1 MFNINIMHNIG
12 FIGLGLMGKPMA
24 INLIKAGYSV
34 IVYNRS
40 KPAID
45 ELISMGASSAKS
57 PKDLAQQVNV
67 IISILPDAPDTKK
80 VLFGKNGVIEGIN
93 PNSIFVDMST
103 ISPIQTKLIGNKL
116 LEKHV
121 SMLDAPVSGGDIG
134 AKAGT
139 LAIMVGG
146 KKEDFKKCLPIFRA
160 MGKTIIHVGNSGSG
174 QLTKLCNQ
182 VVIAGTLS
190 GVCEA
195 LVLGSKSGVNIE
207 KILGAISSGAASSWQ
222 LSNLAPKIID
232 RDFEPGFKVSHLMKD
247 LKYALETGEELNIA
261 MPTTSLVNQLYNS
274 VLAEKMGEKGIQ
286 SLIVSLEKLSKFTVK
301 K

>member
-1 MFNINIMHNIG
+1 MNTIG
-12 FIGLGLMGKPMA
+12 FIRLGLMGKPMA

-45 ELISMGASSAKS
+45 ELVSMGASSAKS
-57 PKDLAQQVNV
+57 PKDLAQQVNI

-93 PNSIFVDMST
+93 PNSIFIDMST
-103 ISPIQTKLIGNKL
+103 ISPIQTKLIGSKL

-146 KKEDFKKCLPIFRA
+146 KKEDFKKCLPIFNA
-160 MGKTIIHVGNSGSG
+160 MGKTIINVGNSK
-174 QLTKLCNQ
+174 T
-182 VVIAGTLS
+182 
-190 GVCEA
+190 
-195 LVLGSKSGVNIE
+195 
-207 KILGAISSGAASSWQ
+207 
-222 LSNLAPKIID
+222 
-232 RDFEPGFKVSHLMKD
+232 
-247 LKYALETGEELNIA
+247 
-261 MPTTSLVNQLYNS
+261 
-274 VLAEKMGEKGIQ
+274 
-286 SLIVSLEKLSKFTVK
+286 
-301 K
+301 

>member
-1 MFNINIMHNIG
+1 MYMESTNKTIG
-12 FIGLGLMGKPMA
+12 FIGLGIMGIPMA
-24 INLIKAGYSV
+24 KNLIKANFNLV
-34 IVYNRS
+34 VYNRTHS
-40 KPAID
+40 KTK
-45 ELISMGASSAKS
+45 ELAELGASVAKS
-57 PKDLAQQVNV
+57 PAEVASQSNYIITMLTDSPDVEEV
-67 IISILPDAPDTKK
+67 ILGT
-80 VLFGKNGVIEGIN
+80 NGVIEGIN
-93 PNSIFVDMST
+93 ENTVVIDMST
-103 ISPIQTKLIGNKL
+103 ISPEITQSINEQLVVKNSAL
-116 LEKHV
+116 
-121 SMLDAPVSGGDIG
+121 LDAPVSGGSWG
-134 AKAGT
+134 AVEGT
-139 LAIMVGG
+139 LSIMVGG
-146 KKEDFKKCLPIFRA
+146 EKSKFDECLPLFNA

-207 KILGAISSGAASSWQ
+207 KILDAISSGAASSWQ
-222 LSNLAPKIID
+222 LSNLAPKIIN

-261 MPTTSLVNQLYNS
+261 MPTTSLVNQLYNA
-274 VLAEKMGEKGIQ
+274 VLVEEMGEKGIQ